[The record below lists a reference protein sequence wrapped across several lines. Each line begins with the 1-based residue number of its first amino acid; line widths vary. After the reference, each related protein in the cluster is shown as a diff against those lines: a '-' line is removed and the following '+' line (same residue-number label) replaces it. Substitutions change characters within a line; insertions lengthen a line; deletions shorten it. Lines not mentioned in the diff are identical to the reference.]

1 MSRDCHFSGK
11 LPARQRIAK
20 SNRVKPKKRKEAKMR
35 KLTLAMAIG
44 LATVL
49 LAGFSGTGGAPTFTG
64 EIMDVPCGLVK
75 THAMMMQQKGSKTPV
90 DCTQACV
97 RDGGKVVLYD
107 SAHQKVYQ
115 LQDQQKA

>member
-1 MSRDCHFSGK
+1 M
-11 LPARQRIAK
+11 L
-20 SNRVKPKKRKEAKMR
+20 

-44 LATVL
+44 LATIL
-49 LAGFSGTGGAPTFTG
+49 PAAFSGTGGAQTFTG
-64 EIMDVPCGLVK
+64 EIMDVQCGLVK
-75 THAMMMQQKGSKTPV
+75 THAMMMKQKGSKTPV

-115 LQDQQKA
+115 LQGQQKAMQYAGQTVTVVGTYDNASNTLRVESIRGSST